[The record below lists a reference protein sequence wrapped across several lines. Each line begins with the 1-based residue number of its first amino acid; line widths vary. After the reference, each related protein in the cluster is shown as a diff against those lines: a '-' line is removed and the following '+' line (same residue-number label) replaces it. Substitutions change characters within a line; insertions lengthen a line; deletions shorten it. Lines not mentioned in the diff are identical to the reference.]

1 MAYSKEII
9 EKARRLYVGGMSVAE
24 IEKKMKVSHGTI
36 QNWIKKFKWDSP
48 DLVTD
53 QTAEQLKKKIK
64 KIVATGEISEKQA
77 RTIDKLSKAVERGN
91 N

>member
-9 EKARRLYVGGMSVAE
+9 EKARRLYAGGMSVAE

-53 QTAEQLKKKIK
+53 RTAEQLKKQIK
-64 KIVATGEISEKQA
+64 KIVASGELTEKQA
-77 RTIDKLSKAVERGN
+77 RTIEKLTKANIGV
-91 N
+91 

>member
-36 QNWIKKFKWDSP
+36 QN
-48 DLVTD
+48 
-53 QTAEQLKKKIK
+53 
-64 KIVATGEISEKQA
+64 
-77 RTIDKLSKAVERGN
+77 
-91 N
+91 